1 MKIIFF
7 LGTVDIFWVMES
19 WVMKKLLGPN
29 GRAKTEFSLYIF
41 PNNFDALWGKRI
53 YLFIYFYGIELQATV
68 ILSRYQYYST
78 PIRAL
83 AGVAESSTMAIT
95 FASSSVM
102 LPSPSPK
109 PSFGSLKKTTPFL
122 GFSISAANPKPSFP
136 RQSFRVNCQD
146 KAAVVPL
153 DQRWMF
159 EQSEVSGPVRFS
171 LSLSLSI
178 VFPPLGGSVLLM
190 RKRGK
195 WGGVQG
201 FWLWEFLLLGSEE
214 AKIITWVIIL
224 CVLSVLSLVAEK
236 MWEKRRALMFSVF
249 IVLLII

>member
-1 MKIIFF
+1 MKGIF
-7 LGTVDIFWVMES
+7 LWATVHIFWVMES

-102 LPSPSPK
+102 LPSPSPSPK

-171 LSLSLSI
+171 LSLSLYCFSPSWWVCFVDEKTGEMRRGSRVLI
-178 VFPPLGGSVLLM
+178 VGVFVV
-190 RKRGK
+190 GK
-195 WGGVQG
+195 WRSKNYHMGYHPMRFVC
-201 FWLWEFLLLGSEE
+201 
-214 AKIITWVIIL
+214 A
-224 CVLSVLSLVAEK
+224 
-236 MWEKRRALMFSVF
+236 
-249 IVLLII
+249 